1 MTPADRQDDERF
13 ADWVDERMGERE
25 RERFVAE
32 LRVNAQLRADLAA
45 YERTVAA
52 VRAALQAPT
61 RPVAMADRVRA
72 ALAAAPAAPAPTAT
86 DTPTLRLLPRVL
98 WSLGTAAAALLAALW
113 LDAWSGSDRAPAVE
127 RSQAVARGEEPQ
139 AIGGLP
145 TGDAAGGVAPGAVAT
160 RSGDAAKGKAQGNA
174 GLPAATARPG
184 VPASGDAVA
193 AGPAALPP
201 AAQRQE
207 AQRQEAQ
214 PQEAQQQAAEPQ
226 DVQSGNAQLGAAPVA
241 APKQQPAPAERSA
254 AADAPSPPPAGAAP
268 APGHVAASPS
278 DSALADA
285 EPAARAAAKAAPAP
299 TPLLVLDFAAPLPGG
314 TAEADDAKRKPAT
327 PDRVLGGG
335 AGRPARGGAGAGAG
349 GGAGDRRSTEAGP
362 DRERSRSADAGGA
375 AQPAPGATAPLDAAG
390 LRAALRAFL
399 TTAVAEPGAAMASW
413 ATAAG
418 VLQLSPW
425 LDDPANAADG
435 SVRSWLVEGDKADVA
450 ALVAVAAEFARDR
463 AGAVQNGEVPVA
475 LPAPPTTENRVLP
488 SARLVLRLQLRR
500 R

>member
-1 MTPADRQDDERF
+1 MTPADRQGDERF
-13 ADWVDERMGERE
+13 ADWVDGRMSERE

-86 DTPTLRLLPRVL
+86 DTSPLRLLPRVL

-145 TGDAAGGVAPGAVAT
+145 TGDAAGGAAPGAVAT
-160 RSGDAAKGKAQGNA
+160 RSGDAAKGEAQGNA
-174 GLPAATARPG
+174 GLPAASARPG
-184 VPASGDAVA
+184 VPAPGDPVA

-207 AQRQEAQ
+207 AQQQEV
-214 PQEAQQQAAEPQ
+214 QQQASEPQ

-241 APKQQPAPAERSA
+241 APNQQPAPAERSA
-254 AADAPSPPPAGAAP
+254 AADAPSPPPAGAVS
-268 APGHVAASPS
+268 APGQVAASPS

-285 EPAARAAAKAAPAP
+285 KPAARAAAKAAPAP

-349 GGAGDRRSTEAGP
+349 SGAGERRSTEAGP
-362 DRERSRSADAGGA
+362 DQERSRSADPGGA

-399 TTAVAEPGAAMASW
+399 TTAVAEPGAATASW

-463 AGAVQNGEVPVA
+463 AGAVQNGEVQVA

>member
-1 MTPADRQDDERF
+1 MTPADRQGDERF
-13 ADWVDERMGERE
+13 ADWVDGRMSERE

-32 LRVNAQLRADLAA
+32 LRVNAQLREDLAA

-72 ALAAAPAAPAPTAT
+72 ALTAAPAAPTPTAT

-113 LDAWSGSDRAPAVE
+113 LDAWSGSDRAPVVE
-127 RSQAVARGEEPQ
+127 RSPSVARGEELQ
-139 AIGGLP
+139 ASGGLP
-145 TGDAAGGVAPGAVAT
+145 TGDAAAGAAPGAVAA
-160 RSGDAAKGKAQGNA
+160 RRGEPAKGEAQGNT
-174 GLPAATARPG
+174 GLPAASARPG
-184 VPASGDAVA
+184 VPAPGDAVA
-193 AGPAALPP
+193 AGPAAPPP
-201 AAQRQE
+201 AAQRQDLQQ
-207 AQRQEAQ
+207 A
-214 PQEAQQQAAEPQ
+214 EAQQQAQQQASEPQ
-226 DVQSGNAQLGAAPVA
+226 DVQSGHAQLGAPADA
-241 APKQQPAPAERSA
+241 APNPQPAPAERSA
-254 AADAPSPPPAGAAP
+254 AAAAPSPPPAGTVAAP
-268 APGHVAASPS
+268 GQVAASPS
-278 DSALADA
+278 DRALADA

-299 TPLLVLDFAAPLPGG
+299 TPLLVLDLAAPLPGG
-314 TAEADDAKRKPAT
+314 TADADAAKRKPAT

-335 AGRPARGGAGAGAG
+335 AGRPVRGGAGAGAG
-349 GGAGDRRSTEAGP
+349 GGVGERRSTEAGP
-362 DRERSRSADAGGA
+362 DRERSSSADAGGA
-375 AQPAPGATAPLDAAG
+375 AQPATGATAPFDAAG

-399 TTAVAEPGAAMASW
+399 TTAVAEPDAATASW

-475 LPAPPTTENRVLP
+475 LPAPPTTGNRVLP

>member
-1 MTPADRQDDERF
+1 MTPADRQGDERF
-13 ADWVDERMGERE
+13 ADWVDGRMSERE
-25 RERFVAE
+25 SERFVAE

-52 VRAALQAPT
+52 VRVALQAPT

-86 DTPTLRLLPRVL
+86 DTSTLRLLPRVL

-127 RSQAVARGEEPQ
+127 RSPAVARGEEPQ

-145 TGDAAGGVAPGAVAT
+145 TGDAA
-160 RSGDAAKGKAQGNA
+160 KGEAQGNA
-174 GLPAATARPG
+174 GLSAASARPG
-184 VPASGDAVA
+184 VPAAGDAVA
-193 AGPAALPP
+193 ARLAAPPP

-207 AQRQEAQ
+207 AQQQEV
-214 PQEAQQQAAEPQ
+214 QQQASEPQ
-226 DVQSGNAQLGAAPVA
+226 DFLSGNAQLGAAPVA
-241 APKQQPAPAERSA
+241 APNQQPAPAERSA
-254 AADAPSPPPAGAAP
+254 AADAPSPPPAGAVS
-268 APGHVAASPS
+268 APGQVAASPS

-285 EPAARAAAKAAPAP
+285 KPAARAAAKAAPAP

-349 GGAGDRRSTEAGP
+349 SGAGERRSTEAGP
-362 DRERSRSADAGGA
+362 DQERSRSADPGGA

-399 TTAVAEPGAAMASW
+399 TTVVAEPGAATASW

-463 AGAVQNGEVPVA
+463 AGVVQNGEAPVA
-475 LPAPPTTENRVLP
+475 LPAPPTTGNRVLP
-488 SARLVLRLQLRR
+488 SARLVLRLQLQRR
-500 R
+500 